1 MIPDHIKI
9 GETKKLLSEFIS
21 NNNFSKVG
29 FLVDEN
35 SKKYCLKPLED
46 NLNFNYD
53 VITIRDGEENKN
65 LSTCEAVWTEL
76 IKLKFD
82 RKSLLINLGGGVVSD
97 LGGFVAST
105 YMRGIDFIN
114 IPSTLLAQVDASV
127 GGKLGIDLHNL
138 KNLIGV
144 FREPNCVIVDI
155 NFLNTLPERELKSGF
170 AEVIKH
176 CLIRDQKMFR
186 NIMNIRWED
195 NNWDEIVKHSIEIK
209 SEVVKKDLK
218 ESGIRKIL
226 NFGHTIGH
234 AIETT
239 YLHKNQRILHG
250 EAISIGMICESYIS
264 HHFNKINF
272 HDLEMITDY
281 ILKIYKLP
289 KLNHFTTIIENAYHD
304 KKNLSQN
311 IRTCLLDGIG
321 SCGYDFQL
329 DPKLIVKSLEYFNEK
344 L

>member
-9 GETKKLLSEFIS
+9 GDAKKLLSEFIN

-35 SKKYCLKPLED
+35 SKKHCLKPLQEY
-46 NLNFNYD
+46 LSFSYD
-53 VITIRDGEENKN
+53 VITIRDGEKNKN
-65 LSTCEAVWTEL
+65 LSTCETVWTEL

-176 CLIRDQKMFR
+176 CLIRDQKMFK
-186 NIMNIRWED
+186 NIINVDWKD
-195 NNWDEIVKHSIEIK
+195 NNWEKIVKHSIKIK
-209 SEVVKKDLK
+209 SEIVHKDLK

-239 YLHKNQRILHG
+239 HLNKNQKILHG
-250 EAISIGMICESYIS
+250 EAISIGMICESYLS
-264 HHFNKINF
+264 YHFNKINL
-272 HDLEMITDY
+272 HELEKITDY

-289 KLNHFTTIIENAYHD
+289 KLNYFTTIIENAYLD

-321 SCGYDFQL
+321 SCEYDFQL